1 MSLSEHVLEEG
12 DLAHEPGGVAARPHS
27 AKGSDDIS
35 ATKEEVSRHD
45 SQTLGKDNPTDD
57 IS

>member
-1 MSLSEHVLEEG
+1 MFLSEHVLKGG
-12 DLAHEPGGVAARPHS
+12 DLAHEPGGVAARPQPP
-27 AKGSDDIS
+27 KGSDDIF
-35 ATKEEVSRHD
+35 AMKEEVSCHD